1 MCGIVGCIGNRSV
14 TPILV
19 ESLKLLEYRGY
30 DSAGIATLNGTDI
43 DITKTKGKISDLESV
58 LSSEGK
64 SSELESTVF
73 STGSACV
80 GIGHT
85 RWATHGTP
93 STTNA
98 HPHTDCNGSI
108 AVVHNGIIE
117 NFQALKEE
125 LASKGHFFSSDTDTE
140 VLAHLCEDCYNGD
153 LERAVRD
160 ALVRVKGSYAIAVIA
175 DNEPDVIVAARNES
189 PLIVGLGDGENF
201 IASDIPA
208 IRKFTDKIIYIN
220 DGEIVRVTRDNVT
233 VSTLEGLKVEKTV
246 TIAEGSIQEA
256 ERGGYE
262 HFMLKEIHEQPKALR
277 ETMEDRLCELEGSI
291 DFEELRALE
300 NEICNIESI
309 SIVAC
314 GTSYH
319 AGLLGKYI
327 LEDLLRIPVRV
338 EYSSEFRY
346 NNLLSGKKSLAMG
359 ISQSGETADTLA
371 AMNEAKSQ
379 GYLTLAITNVAGSTI
394 TRKADEILLTKSGA
408 EIGVAATK
416 TFTAQIL
423 ILYMFGVYAA
433 RLRKLIDVETS
444 RHIITSMKS
453 VPGLIESLLDDF
465 GNIEKAA
472 SRVCEEDC
480 CYFIGR
486 GLSYPIALEGA
497 LKMKEI
503 SYIRAEGFPAGEL
516 KHGPLALI
524 TAGTPVI
531 ALVPNDKTY
540 YKTLSNIKEVKAR
553 NARVTAIANSSDDE
567 IAKYV
572 DSVIE
577 IPDVDEFFSPMLTAV
592 VLQLL
597 AYYAAKNKGAEID
610 QPRNLAKSVTVE

>member
-14 TPILV
+14 TPIIV
-19 ESLKLLEYRGY
+19 ESLKRLEYRGY
-30 DSAGIATLNGTDI
+30 DSAGIATLNGAEI
-43 DITKTKGKISDLESV
+43 DITKTEGKISDLENI
-58 LSSEGK
+58 LD
-64 SSELESTVF
+64 LTNN
-73 STGSACV
+73 ACV

-85 RWATHGTP
+85 RWATHGIP
-93 STTNA
+93 SSTNA
-98 HPHTDCNGSI
+98 HPHADCSGSF

-117 NFQALKEE
+117 NFQALKDE
-125 LASKGHFFSSDTDTE
+125 LTSKGHIFSSDTDTE

-153 LERAVRD
+153 LERAVRE
-160 ALVRVKGSYAIAVIA
+160 ALLRVEGSYALAVIS
-175 DNEPDVIVAARNES
+175 DNEPDVIVAARKDS

-201 IASDIPA
+201 LASDIPA
-208 IRKFTDKIIYIN
+208 IRKYTNKVIYIN
-220 DGEIVRVTRDNVT
+220 DGEIVRLTRDNVT
-233 VSTLEGLKVEKTV
+233 VSTLQGLSVEKTV
-246 TIAEGSIQEA
+246 TLAEGSIQDA

-291 DFEELRALE
+291 DFKELRPLE
-300 NEICNIESI
+300 DEIKNIESI
-309 SIVAC
+309 TIIAC

-319 AGLLGKYI
+319 AGILGKYA
-327 LEDLLRIPVRV
+327 LEDLLRIPVKV

-346 NNLLSGKKSLAMG
+346 NNFLSGTRSLAIC

-379 GYLTLAITNVAGSTI
+379 GYLTLAITNVVGSTI
-394 TRKADEILLTKSGA
+394 TRKADEILLTKSGI

-423 ILYMFGVYAA
+423 TLYMFGVYVA
-433 RLRKLIDVETS
+433 RLKKLIDVETS
-444 RHIITSMKS
+444 RNIITSMKS
-453 VPGLIESLLDDF
+453 VPGLIESLLDNIS
-465 GNIEKAA
+465 NIEKTA
-472 SRVCEEDC
+472 SRICEADC

-503 SYIRAEGFPAGEL
+503 SYIKAEGFPAGEL

-524 TAGTPVI
+524 TADTPVI
-531 ALVPNDKTY
+531 AIVPKGKTY
-540 YKTLSNIKEVKAR
+540 YKTLGNIKEVKAR
-553 NARVTAIANSSDDE
+553 NAYVIAIANASDNE
-567 IAKYV
+567 IVKYV
-572 DSVIE
+572 DSVIK
-577 IPDVDEFFSPMLTAV
+577 IPDVDELFSPMLAAV
-592 VLQLL
+592 TLQLL
-597 AYYAAKNKGAEID
+597 AYYAAKYLGAEID